1 MRTTMSMRQP
11 RRRHGRTNDRRPKIP
26 GKSCCGPG
34 RLLLN
39 SLDSGFWLQLDLAR
53 VRPETSFKPVA
64 DRTWPKSLC
73 DQNKDAS
80 GFSLKRSG
88 PQQDPD
94 TAGGVHPHLQVADG
108 TGPVGRA
115 PDQPPRQIPR
125 AASYHGSN
133 QIHGQRDPGSEKE
146 ENIQFE
152 NRERAREEGTVANQR
167 SRLSPPLSLS
177 SILKFDISV
186 FLGPGGPSAN
196 VLA

>member
-115 PDQPPRQIPR
+115 PDQPPRQISR

-133 QIHGQRDPGSEKE
+133 QIPGQRDPGSEKE
-146 ENIQFE
+146 ENPPTPWGH
-152 NRERAREEGTVANQR
+152 RRVLL
-167 SRLSPPLSLS
+167 LSFHLSLFS
-177 SILKFDISV
+177 QLTFPPSNS
-186 FLGPGGPSAN
+186 FLVGPGNS
-196 VLA
+196 